1 MATKYLKSVRTRY
14 RNTLTRENENA
25 GRLIYEIRLTLDEE
39 SEIDK
44 DSCIEKL
51 ERCMEKIQQYREKL
65 ENQSEKLATAL
76 SEKEPDVSDEVVAEH
91 SDCVNSRW
99 IDIST

>member
-51 ERCMEKIQQYREKL
+51 ERCMQYREQL

-76 SEKEPDVSDEVVAEH
+76 SENEPDVSDEVVEED
-91 SDCVNSRW
+91 SDFYRTCL
-99 IDIST
+99 